1 MTGIE
6 MCEEIRKKLTDYEMQ
21 QKNNDYLSEN
31 GKWLAAKVIEECTK
45 IVISMQIEEEDK
57 SK

>member
-31 GKWLAAKVIEECTK
+31 GRWLAAKVIGECRN
-45 IVISMQIEEEDK
+45 IVISMQMEEEEK
-57 SK
+57 RQ